1 MQYSTLPLS
10 LQEFCDAWL
19 AQDTDKARF
28 MERIFRYSIDASK
41 SERHAKEFIAG
52 SGFVSCDAYAAA
64 AAVDDSFLTEYDHY
78 PVSVEV
84 TGSHTRGMMVVDTV
98 GFLKKGHKVFIMKK
112 VDIKKFE
119 EMMMD
124 ALK

>member
-1 MQYSTLPLS
+1 MRYSTLPLS
-10 LQEFCDAWL
+10 SQEYCDAWL
-19 AQDTDKARF
+19 AQDTNKARF
-28 MERIFRYSIDASK
+28 MERIFRYSMEASK

-64 AAVDDSFLTEYDHY
+64 VAVDDSVVTEYDHY

-84 TGSHTRGMMVVDTV
+84 TGTHTRGMMVVDTV

-119 EMMMD
+119 EMMMA
-124 ALK
+124 ALQ